1 MKFATV
7 NLLKHKVMKLNSVY
21 LFSEFAFIIKAT
33 EWMISGDLSE
43 FITVSERQLHNSSH
57 MDVIT
62 DVALKLAQS

>member
-1 MKFATV
+1 
-7 NLLKHKVMKLNSVY
+7 MKLNSVY

-43 FITVSERQLHNSSH
+43 FITVSERQLHNSSY

-62 DVALKLAQS
+62 DVVLKLAQS